1 VSARPDRVLLL
12 FLDGVGIGENDARTN
27 PLVRARLST
36 LRGLLGGALPL
47 LGEVDGPREAPG
59 GAWMVPVDATLGVPG
74 LPQSGTGQ
82 TTLLTGTNAAER
94 IGRHF
99 GPWVPTA
106 LRPLLRRDNLL
117 SRARA
122 AGRSAAFANAYPAA
136 YTGERRP
143 AGPPLAARGAG
154 VLTRHE
160 AALRAGEAVTSEL
173 TNDAWR
179 AHLDPDAPAVTPRRA
194 GEILGRVCAQAELT
208 LFAHYATDLAG
219 HRREMGPAVEA
230 LERVDDFLAGV
241 LDTLPADGLL
251 VVTSDHGNLEDV
263 RAGHTRNPV
272 PVVAVGPGSRRLATT
287 VRSLTDV
294 TPAILELLDVRP
306 SAGAGDVRTD
316 SEP

>member
-1 VSARPDRVLLL
+1 VSGLPGRVLLL

-36 LRGLLGGALPL
+36 LRDLLGGTLPV
-47 LGEVDGPREAPG
+47 LGEVDGPREAAG
-59 GAWMVPVDATLGVPG
+59 GACIAPADATLGVPG

-94 IGRHF
+94 MGRHF

-106 LRPLLRRDNLL
+106 LRPLLERENLL
-117 SRARA
+117 SLARA

-160 AALRAGEAVTSEL
+160 AALRAGEAVTAEL

-179 AHLDPDAPAVTPRRA
+179 THLDPGAPAVTPRRA

-219 HRREMGPAVEA
+219 HRREMEPAVEA

-241 LDTLPADGLL
+241 LGALPADALL
-251 VVTSDHGNLEDV
+251 VGASDHGNLEDV
-263 RAGHTRNPV
+263 RVGHTRNPV
-272 PVVAVGPGSRRLATT
+272 PVIAVGPGSRRLATG

-294 TPAILELLDVRP
+294 APEILALLGVRP
-306 SAGAGDVRTD
+306 AADAGAVRTD
-316 SEP
+316 SVP